1 MRNAVETVPVCAFKE
16 THIVE
21 IQVEEEIENANK
33 DENEEY
39 DEVVNTTN
47 DEYTNCENEAE
58 IVSGQC
64 HLCRKFIGAQ
74 EELMN
79 HFEPTVAGP

>member
-1 MRNAVETVPVCAFKE
+1 MRNAVETVPVCTFKE

-47 DEYTNCENEAE
+47 DE
-58 IVSGQC
+58 
-64 HLCRKFIGAQ
+64 
-74 EELMN
+74 
-79 HFEPTVAGP
+79 

>member
-21 IQVEEEIENANK
+21 IQVEEEIENANE
-33 DENEEY
+33 DEN
-39 DEVVNTTN
+39 VVNTTN

-64 HLCRKFIGAQ
+64 YLCRKFIGAQ

-79 HFEPTVAGP
+79 HF